1 MKTSRRMKQGWPFV
15 SRVVANRGRLRHD
28 DLLSEELPEIAVGLE
43 DARALRAL
51 HAFLRPMDE
60 TLQQRRE
67 HDHRQHLP
75 DPQQDVAKRHAAASA
90 GTTGKR
96 PPKRNLSQW

>member
-1 MKTSRRMKQGWPFV
+1 V
-15 SRVVANRGRLRHD
+15 
-28 DLLSEELPEIAVGLE
+28 
-43 DARALRAL
+43 
-51 HAFLRPMDE
+51 DE